1 MKRFCPKCGKEIN
14 DTNSINNF
22 CIDCY
27 LQDHNI
33 IIIPKIELTICPR
46 CGRIKFR
53 TKWYNNFEDIE
64 DTISKNVKVIDL
76 GQAKV
81 DTKLNIDLDK
91 KEYSADITVKTILKN
106 KFLTL
111 KKQAP
116 VIIKKDICLSCS
128 RLSGSYYT
136 TILQLRYDDKKIK
149 ELISDKIL
157 EEVRNISDALNS
169 RSTKLSS
176 NIHIVK
182 ELPQKTG
189 TDLYLDNNKLAFH
202 IVQHLMKHKS
212 AKSNTTSKTL
222 VGVDKNGERIY
233 RTTFC
238 IHFGEN

>member
-14 DTNSINNF
+14 DSNSINNF
-22 CIDCY
+22 CLDCY
-27 LQDHNI
+27 LEDHNI
-33 IIIPKIELTICPR
+33 IVIPKIELTICPR
-46 CGRIKFR
+46 CGKIKFR
-53 TKWYNNFEDIE
+53 TKWFNNFEDIE
-64 DTISKNVKVIDL
+64 EMISKQVKVIDL

-81 DTKLNIDLDK
+81 NTKLNIGFK
-91 KEYSADITVKTILKN
+91 KKKYSADITVKTILKN

-111 KKQAP
+111 KKEAP
-116 VIIKKDICLSCS
+116 VIVKKDICLSCS

-149 ELISDKIL
+149 ELISDKVVQ
-157 EEVRNISDALNS
+157 EVKNISDILNLK
-169 RSTKLSS
+169 STKLTS

-182 ELPQKTG
+182 EIPQKTG
-189 TDLYLDNNKLAFH
+189 TDLYLDNNKLAYY

-212 AKSNTTSKTL
+212 ASSKSTSKTL
-222 VGVDKNGERIY
+222 VGVDKNGLRIY